1 MTEQRFGTLIDG
13 IVALAIIASAT
24 VLLALHD
31 LSEPT
36 AIALY
41 GVAVTLIGGSAK
53 ALLALHVPA
62 PARPAAAAP
71 PPPPPAVATSP

>member
-1 MTEQRFGTLIDG
+1 MTEQRFGTLVDG
-13 IVALAIIASAT
+13 VVALAIIASAT

-53 ALLALHVPA
+53 ALLALHIPA
-62 PARPAAAAP
+62 PARTTSPPAP
-71 PPPPPAVATSP
+71 PPATAP